1 MTTSGDQALPKA
13 VQLMWGLEEPGGR
26 GPKRALTI
34 DQILD
39 AAIEVAD
46 AEGYAALSMNR
57 VAKQLGFTAMSLYR
71 YVDSKT
77 MLVNL
82 LVDRVVGLP
91 PAGVAGATWR
101 AGLHQWAVAE
111 FEAIG
116 IHEWWVD
123 IPQSGPP
130 MGPNN
135 MAWVEAGLQVLGAV
149 PVSES
154 VKLQLVM
161 NLSMFVVGRRR
172 AARDLRI
179 GEGGDFGA
187 VMARVLD
194 PGRFPATS
202 AALAEAAFESEEID
216 WEKADFEFG
225 LARLLDGYEIYIRS
239 FGG

>member
-1 MTTSGDQALPKA
+1 MTTSGDAALPKT
-13 VQLMWGLEEPGGR
+13 VQLMWGLDESGGR
-26 GPKRALTI
+26 GPRRALTI

-57 VAKQLGFTAMSLYR
+57 VANQLGFTAMSLYR

-82 LVDRVVGLP
+82 LVDRVVGQP
-91 PAGVAGATWR
+91 PTAVAGATWR
-101 AGLHQWAVAE
+101 AGLQQWALAE

-116 IHEWWVD
+116 THEWWVD

-135 MAWVEAGLQVLGAV
+135 MAWVEAGLRALGAV
-149 PVSES
+149 PLPES

-179 GEGGDFGA
+179 GEGDDFGA
-187 VMARVLD
+187 IMARVLD
-194 PGRFPATS
+194 
-202 AALAEAAFESEEID
+202 
-216 WEKADFEFG
+216 
-225 LARLLDGYEIYIRS
+225 
-239 FGG
+239 